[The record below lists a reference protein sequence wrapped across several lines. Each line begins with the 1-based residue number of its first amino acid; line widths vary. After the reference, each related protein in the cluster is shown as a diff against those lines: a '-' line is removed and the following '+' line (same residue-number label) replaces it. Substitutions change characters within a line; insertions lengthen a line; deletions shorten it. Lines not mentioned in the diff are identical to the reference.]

1 MMALKHCMAQQKI
14 AGLKHLAITTAGG
27 TPEWLEAVAEE
38 DYQQLQK

>member
-1 MMALKHCMAQQKI
+1 MMASSIGMAQQKI
-14 AGLKHLAITTAGG
+14 AGFEHLAITAG